1 MEKMYF
7 IDFDSYCYEDGKIH
21 GDLGWESDIEFT
33 QCGSIG
39 EAKTSIRM
47 GWEVEREDYEDGNF
61 PIYSIFEGVWDCF
74 DEEWYVPGPSYRNY
88 IYRIACCSQS
98 EGARLGIDANEYIG

>member
-39 EAKTSIRM
+39 EAITSIRM
-47 GWEVEREDYEDGNF
+47 GFEMERDYCLKDSIS
-61 PIYSIFEGVWDCF
+61 IYSIFEGIYFDGHWDVPRAC
-74 DEEWYVPGPSYRNY
+74 DREYV
-88 IYRIACCSQS
+88 YRIACCSED
-98 EGARLGIDANEYIG
+98 EGKRLGIDANEYIG